1 MVDSDP
7 SLHKHLC
14 TASRTGGWVLCS
26 PGSWQTP
33 PPSWRGSWSWPR
45 SWWGCRGGPT
55 RGASPPPPWSCTSP
69 HSSSH
74 VSLCSQLNTELN
86 INYFCPNPLETMKC
100 EWKSVKDAFKVVLT
114 FLIYPVQLETRKT
127 GSREETTR
135 GTWPSFHPMLCQ
147 VTSTPVS
154 ASYQLNL
161 LNFPQKSYKSI
172 ENLFNLSKLWSR
184 SVSTFHYVN
193 VDSGIE

>member
-1 MVDSDP
+1 MAGK
-7 SLHKHLC
+7 LIL
-14 TASRTGGWVLCS
+14 TAVLVRLQGWSHTGGLSTSSLVLYIPTLFFSCLSLLPTEHRVKHKLFLTCS
-26 PGSWQTP
+26 FTGT
-33 PPSWRGSWSWPR
+33 
-45 SWWGCRGGPT
+45 C
-55 RGASPPPPWSCTSP
+55 
-69 HSSSH
+69 
-74 VSLCSQLNTELN
+74 
-86 INYFCPNPLETMKC
+86 K
-100 EWKSVKDAFKVVLT
+100 WKPVKHAFKVVLT